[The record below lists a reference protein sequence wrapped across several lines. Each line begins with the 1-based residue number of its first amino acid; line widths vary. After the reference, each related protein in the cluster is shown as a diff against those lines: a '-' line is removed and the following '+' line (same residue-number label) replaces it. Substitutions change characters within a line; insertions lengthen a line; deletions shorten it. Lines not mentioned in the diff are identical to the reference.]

1 MNDLTGMTLAN
12 RYRVEA
18 FVGRGGMAE
27 VYKVWDDKR
36 AVHLAMKLLRDD
48 LAEDKA
54 FLRRFK
60 REGQTLAKL
69 QHPSIVRFYRL
80 EQDGELA
87 FILMDF
93 VEGDSLRREI
103 FRALEPFPM
112 ERVLE
117 IMRPVCS
124 ALHYAHEMGMVHCDM
139 KPGNVMLQS
148 NGVAFV
154 SDFGIARMA
163 DASTATM
170 VGMATPAHIAPE
182 LVRGENPTPQTDVY
196 SLGVMLFEMLTGGE
210 RPFTG
215 DEAETTGSTAERV
228 RWEQEHREPPSP
240 CQWTE

>member
-1 MNDLTGMTLAN
+1 
-12 RYRVEA
+12 
-18 FVGRGGMAE
+18 
-27 VYKVWDDKR
+27 
-36 AVHLAMKLLRDD
+36 MKLLRED

-215 DEAETTGSTAERV
+215 EEAETTGSTAERV